1 MPARSAGALVVCK
14 HRRPGHK
21 FVPYMARIEK
31 SRHDVNGDL
40 EYLVHY
46 DGYKI
51 REWVGARTGRIR
63 NATKSA
69 KDEVQAAQENEKWHG
84 NTAGYVGGGKY
95 EVEEIIGLR
104 TVARRREVLVKW
116 VGHEA
121 PTWEPASNFDNE
133 DVEEL
138 EEDLQAESRAA
149 AKASAKPPKPPR
161 VPYTVAAAA
170 REAAPEAVRV
180 ARVRDASLLR
190 KAIAKAAVKELRKER
205 DGRAKRA
212 VFSLWP
218 CAPHQYVALRDNYA
232 EAAAQRG
239 GGSGEAAAVTAIE
252 AKIGMSGASRRVA
265 DRFFIT
271 NASMLAD
278 ELDAPNAGNRATFVR
293 PNGTTMVA
301 LPVWAFK
308 FSADRD
314 DETTGTLTS
323 TLHIAGLVPGTQAG
337 DASWD
342 IDENG
347 GYAPA
352 KVRKM
357 KEQVAEAIKVY
368 RAHNGALKVPKGVQQ
383 YVKKNF

>member
-14 HRRPGHK
+14 HRKPGHK
-21 FVPYMARIEK
+21 FVPYLARIEK
-31 SRHDVNGDL
+31 SRHDVKGDL

-46 DGYKI
+46 DGYKV
-51 REWVGARTGRIR
+51 REWVGARSGRIR
-63 NATKSA
+63 NATESA
-69 KDEVQAAQENEKWHG
+69 KDEVQTAQEKEKWRG

-95 EVEEIIGLR
+95 EVEDIIGLR
-104 TVARRREVLVKW
+104 TVERRREVLVKW

-133 DVEEL
+133 DIEEL
-138 EEDLQAESRAA
+138 EEDLRAESRAA
-149 AKASAKPPKPPR
+149 AKASAKPPKLPR

-293 PNGTTMVA
+293 PNGTTSVRRYDAMGTDTRCAPDGCSVDA
-301 LPVWAFK
+301 H
-308 FSADRD
+308 
-314 DETTGTLTS
+314 ETEVNICDVIS
-323 TLHIAGLVPGTQAG
+323 YFHAR
-337 DASWD
+337 
-342 IDENG
+342 
-347 GYAPA
+347 APDCSS
-352 KVRKM
+352 R
-357 KEQVAEAIKVY
+357 
-368 RAHNGALKVPKGVQQ
+368 
-383 YVKKNF
+383 